1 MGDVKSASSPT
12 GLSSADTTQLVPVG
26 QRTRLRSVLLSGPTC
41 QITFL
46 NGSANG
52 SGSVFSIISDSNGAG
67 GPFQL
72 SIPGNGVL
80 FDNGIGVLVT
90 SADNTFKSGSVTI
103 FYEG

>member
-1 MGDVKSASSPT
+1 MGDVKSASNSS
-12 GLSSADTTQLVPVG
+12 GLNSAETAQLVPVG

-46 NGSANG
+46 NGSADG
-52 SGSVFSIISDSNGAG
+52 SGSVFNIISDSNGSG

-72 SIPGNGVL
+72 SIPGDGVL
-80 FDNGIGVLVT
+80 FDNGIGLLVK
-90 SADNTFKSGSVTI
+90 SADSTFKTGSVTI